1 MCLLKAVPIL
11 KMTELRFRSFF
22 SRHSV
27 AENKRE
33 DCEANKTHGVG
44 SIFFAF
50 LSELFKPGGVL
61 LYMHSAP
68 R

>member
-1 MCLLKAVPIL
+1 
-11 KMTELRFRSFF
+11 MTELRFRSFF
-22 SRHSV
+22 SRHSM
-27 AENKRE
+27 AENKRG